1 MSLTCET
8 LPNGTVVLSTGSDP
22 AVQSVKGW
30 SRYWLGVDLAQ
41 AQDNTAL
48 VVVHDECLPQWGGG
62 SRQVLGPRRRTI
74 VFADKFRGV
83 SYPDIISHVIRT
95 LTKEPLLGRA
105 RLVIDA
111 SGLGRVV
118 SDLLFEQGVEHHAIQ
133 MTVGQNWAKKG
144 RYVNVGKT
152 LLLETLSLLFATGDL
167 TFAHDLPLR
176 EDILA
181 ELETFQLT
189 ETAAG
194 NQVITQGKSG
204 AHHGDLSIALSVAC
218 FASEHLLPGFTGEGQ
233 LENYF

>member
-1 MSLTCET
+1 MTCEIQAD
-8 LPNGTVVLSTGSDP
+8 GTAILLTGNDP
-22 AVQSVKGW
+22 AAQRVTGW

-48 VVVHDECLPQWGGG
+48 VCVHDECLPIWGPS

-83 SYPDIISHVIRT
+83 SYPDIVSHVIRT
-95 LTKEPLLGRA
+95 MLKEPLRGRV

-111 SGLGRVV
+111 SGLGRVI
-118 SDLLFEQGVEHHAIQ
+118 SDLLTEQRVEHHAIQ
-133 MTVGQNWAKKG
+133 MTVGQNWVKKD

-176 EDILA
+176 GDILA
-181 ELETFQLT
+181 ELETFQLQQ
-189 ETAAG
+189 TAAG
-194 NQVITQGKSG
+194 NQIITQGKSG
-204 AHHGDLSIALSVAC
+204 AHHGDLAIALAAAC
-218 FASEHLLPGFTGEGQ
+218 FASEHLRPGYTGEGK
-233 LENYF
+233 LDNWF

>member
-1 MSLTCET
+1 MSVICQVLADGTAV
-8 LPNGTVVLSTGSDP
+8 LPTGNDP
-22 AVQSVKGW
+22 ASERVKGY

-48 VVVHDECLPQWGGG
+48 VCVHDECLPLWNAG
-62 SRQVLGPRRRTI
+62 RQVLGLRARTI
-74 VFADKFRGV
+74 VFADKFKGV
-83 SYPDIISHVIRT
+83 SYPDVVSHVIRT
-95 LTKEPLLGRA
+95 MLKDPLRGRT

-118 SDLLFEQGVEHHAIQ
+118 SDLLFDQGVQHDAVQ
-133 MTVGQNWAKKG
+133 MTVGQNWVKKD

-176 EDILA
+176 DDILA
-181 ELETFQLT
+181 ELETFQLET
-189 ETAAG
+189 TAAG

-204 AHHGDLSIALSVAC
+204 AHHGDLAIALAAAC
-218 FASEHLLPGFTGEGQ
+218 FASEHLLPGFTGVGQ
-233 LENYF
+233 LEGWY

>member
-1 MSLTCET
+1 MNLET
-8 LPNGTVVLSTGSDP
+8 LADGTVVLRTGNDP
-22 AVQSVKGW
+22 AVEKVNGW

-48 VVVHDECLPQWGGG
+48 VCVHDECLPLWGGG
-62 SRQVLGPRRRTI
+62 SRQVLGPRKRTI
-74 VFADKFRGV
+74 VFADKFKGV
-83 SYPDIISHVIRT
+83 SYPDVVSHVIRT
-95 LTKEPLLGRA
+95 MLKEPLRGRA

-118 SDLLFEQGVEHHAIQ
+118 SDLLFEQRVEHHAIQ
-133 MTVGQNWAKKG
+133 MTVGQNWVKKD

-176 EDILA
+176 GDILA
-181 ELETFQLT
+181 ELETFQL
-189 ETAAG
+189 EMTAAG

-204 AHHGDLSIALSVAC
+204 AHHGDLAIALAAAC
-218 FASEHLLPGFTGEGQ
+218 FASEHLLPGFTGVGQ
-233 LENYF
+233 LENWF

>member
-1 MSLTCET
+1 MTCEIQAD
-8 LPNGTVVLSTGSDP
+8 GTAILLTGNDP
-22 AVQSVKGW
+22 AAQRVTGW

-48 VVVHDECLPQWGGG
+48 VCVHDECLPTWGPS

-83 SYPDIISHVIRT
+83 SYPDIVSHVIRT
-95 LTKEPLLGRA
+95 MLKEPLRGRV

-111 SGLGRVV
+111 SSLGRVV
-118 SDLLFEQGVEHHAIQ
+118 SDLFFEQRIEHDAIQ
-133 MTVGQNWAKKG
+133 MTVGQNWTRKG

-176 EDILA
+176 GDMLA

-204 AHHGDLSIALSVAC
+204 AHHGDLAIALAAAC
-218 FASEHLLPGFTGEGQ
+218 FASEHLVPGFVGTGT
-233 LENYF
+233 LENWY

>member
-1 MSLTCET
+1 MTSQT
-8 LPNGTVVLSTGSDP
+8 LLDGTVVLPTGNDP
-22 AVQSVKGW
+22 AVQTVSGW

-95 LTKEPLLGRA
+95 LTKEPLRGRT
-105 RLVIDA
+105 RLVIDG
-111 SGLGRVV
+111 SGLGRVC
-118 SDLLFEQGVEHHAIQ
+118 SDLMFEQGVPHDAIQ
-133 MTVGQNWAKKG
+133 MTVGQNWVKKG

-181 ELETFQLT
+181 ELETFQL
-189 ETAAG
+189 EQTAAG
-194 NQVITQGKSG
+194 NQIITQGKSG
-204 AHHGDLSIALSVAC
+204 AHHGDLSIALAVAC
-218 FASEHLLPGFTGEGQ
+218 FASEQLLPGFTGTGTLEG
-233 LENYF
+233 YF

>member
-1 MSLTCET
+1 MTYRILAD
-8 LPNGTVVLSTGSDP
+8 GTVVLPTRNDP
-22 AVQSVKGW
+22 AAETVKGW

-48 VVVHDECLPQWGGG
+48 VAVHDECLPEWGGG
-62 SRQVLGPRRRTI
+62 SRQVLGPRRRTV

-83 SYPDIISHVIRT
+83 SYPDIVSHVIRT
-95 LTKEPLLGRA
+95 MLKEPLRGRT
-105 RLVIDA
+105 RLVIDG

-118 SDLLFEQGVEHHAIQ
+118 SNLLDDQGVQHDAIQ
-133 MTVGQNWAKKG
+133 MTVGQNWARKD

-181 ELETFQLT
+181 ELETFQL
-189 ETAAG
+189 EQTAAG

-204 AHHGDLSIALSVAC
+204 AHHGDLSIALAVAM
-218 FASEHLLPGFTGEGQ
+218 FASEHLLPGYTGVGQ
-233 LENYF
+233 LENWF

>member
-1 MSLTCET
+1 MNCQILAD
-8 LPNGTVVLSTGSDP
+8 GTVVLPTGNDP
-22 AVQSVKGW
+22 AVEKAKGW

-48 VVVHDECLPQWGGG
+48 VAVHDECLPTWGGG
-62 SRQVLGPRRRTI
+62 SRQVLGPRQRTI
-74 VFADKFRGV
+74 VFADKLKGV
-83 SYPDIISHVIRT
+83 SYPEIVSHVIRT
-95 LTKEPLLGRA
+95 LTKEPLRGRT

-118 SDLLFEQGVEHHAIQ
+118 ADLLFEQGVEHHAIQ
-133 MTVGQNWAKKG
+133 MTVGQNWVKKD

-176 EDILA
+176 GDILA
-181 ELETFQLT
+181 ELETFQL
-189 ETAAG
+189 EQTAAG
-194 NQVITQGKSG
+194 NQIITQGKSG
-204 AHHGDLSIALSVAC
+204 AHHGDLAIALAAAC

-233 LENYF
+233 LENYW

>member
-1 MSLTCET
+1 MNLET
-8 LPNGTVVLSTGSDP
+8 LADGTVVLRTGNDP
-22 AVQSVKGW
+22 AVEKVNGW

-48 VVVHDECLPQWGGG
+48 VCVHDECLPLWGGG
-62 SRQVLGPRRRTI
+62 SRQVLGPRQRTI
-74 VFADKFRGV
+74 VFADKFKGV
-83 SYPDIISHVIRT
+83 SYPDVVSHVIRT
-95 LTKEPLLGRA
+95 MLKEPLRGRA

-118 SDLLFEQGVEHHAIQ
+118 SDLLFEQGVEHHAVQ
-133 MTVGQNWAKKG
+133 MTVGQNWVEKG

-181 ELETFQLT
+181 ELETFQLET
-189 ETAAG
+189 TAAG

-204 AHHGDLSIALSVAC
+204 AHHGDLAIALAAAC
-218 FASEHLLPGFTGEGQ
+218 FASEHLLPGFTGVGQ
-233 LENYF
+233 IENWF

>member
-1 MSLTCET
+1 MNLET
-8 LPNGTVVLSTGSDP
+8 LADGTVVLRTGNDP
-22 AVQSVKGW
+22 AVEKVNGW

-48 VVVHDECLPQWGGG
+48 VCVHDECLPAWGGG
-62 SRQVLGPRRRTI
+62 SRQVLGPRQRTI
-74 VFADKFRGV
+74 VFADKFKGV
-83 SYPDIISHVIRT
+83 SYPDVVSHVIRT
-95 LTKEPLLGRA
+95 MLKDPLRGRT
-105 RLVIDA
+105 RLVIDG

-118 SDLLFEQGVEHHAIQ
+118 SNLLDDQGVQHDAIQ
-133 MTVGQNWAKKG
+133 MTVGQNWAVKD

-181 ELETFQLT
+181 ELETFQLET
-189 ETAAG
+189 TAAG

-204 AHHGDLSIALSVAC
+204 AHHGDLAIALAAAC
-218 FASEHLLPGFTGEGQ
+218 FASEHLLPGFTGVGQ
-233 LENYF
+233 LEGYW

>member
-1 MSLTCET
+1 MNLEI
-8 LPNGTVVLSTGSDP
+8 LADGTVALRTGNDP
-22 AVQSVKGW
+22 AVEKVNGW

-48 VVVHDECLPQWGGG
+48 VCVHDECLPLWAGG
-62 SRQVLGPRRRTI
+62 SRQVLGPRKRTI
-74 VFADKFRGV
+74 VFADKFKGV
-83 SYPDIISHVIRT
+83 SYPDVVSHVIRT
-95 LTKEPLLGRA
+95 MLKEPLRGRA

-133 MTVGQNWAKKG
+133 MTVGQNWVQKD

-181 ELETFQLT
+181 ELETFQLET
-189 ETAAG
+189 TAAG

-204 AHHGDLSIALSVAC
+204 AHHGDLAIALAAAC
-218 FASEHLLPGFTGEGQ
+218 FASEHLLPGFTGVGQ
-233 LENYF
+233 IENWF

>member
-1 MSLTCET
+1 MPVTCEI
-8 LPNGTVVLSTGSDP
+8 LPDGTAILPSGYDP
-22 AVQSVKGW
+22 AVETVKGF

-48 VVVHDECLPQWGGG
+48 VILHDECLPVWGVG
-62 SRQVLGPRRRTI
+62 SRQVLGPRQRTI

-83 SYPDIISHVIRT
+83 SYPEIVSHVIRT
-95 LTKEPLLGRA
+95 FTKEPLRGRA

-118 SDLLFEQGVEHHAIQ
+118 SDMLHEQGIGHHAIQ
-133 MTVGQNWAKKG
+133 MTVGQNWVEKG

-176 EDILA
+176 GDILA
-181 ELETFQLT
+181 ELETFQLET
-189 ETAAG
+189 TAAG
-194 NQVITQGKSG
+194 NQIITQGKSG
-204 AHHGDLSIALSVAC
+204 AHHGDLAIALAAAC
-218 FASEHLLPGFTGEGQ
+218 FASEHLVPGFTGVGQ
-233 LENYF
+233 IENYW